1 MLDRFCFLSNMLSS
15 WGFSYDRGLFL
26 MVIKLLF
33 LNLLKF
39 LGLLAVLIRAW
50 SIKDRLKDCI
60 DGCCAEVILFII
72 WIWFCFNKQT
82 AKL

>member
-1 MLDRFCFLSNMLSS
+1 MLDWFLFFSNMLSY

-26 MVIKLLF
+26 MVTKLLF

-50 SIKDRLKDCI
+50 SIKEQLEDCI
-60 DGCCAEVILFII
+60 DACCAEVILFI
-72 WIWFCFNKQT
+72 N
-82 AKL
+82 LDLVLV